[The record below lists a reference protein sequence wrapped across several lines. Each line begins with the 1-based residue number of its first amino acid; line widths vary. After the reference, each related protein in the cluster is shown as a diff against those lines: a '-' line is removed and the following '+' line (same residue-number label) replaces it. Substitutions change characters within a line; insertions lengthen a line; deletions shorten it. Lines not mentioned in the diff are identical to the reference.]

1 MQHATRQGDAE
12 IIQAL
17 HARIHQLEEML
28 ASVGAGGVSKLIPGV
43 QADSVILSRD
53 LTAAIISIINDSK
66 TEYGDQ
72 LAREFWAI
80 ERLVEALKEQPTT
93 MQPLYA
99 TLQASDEDIQF
110 LKANMQSLVMRSLV
124 PGEPAKPPTDYQVEQ
139 LAHRTCWRYLHDR
152 SDEADHIY
160 TFDRNTLLEFAR
172 KLREGGAA

>member
-80 ERLVEALKEQPTT
+80 ERLVEALEKGKSRQVKS
-93 MQPLYA
+93 Q
-99 TLQASDEDIQF
+99 Q
-110 LKANMQSLVMRSLV
+110 QSNLS
-124 PGEPAKPPTDYQVEQ
+124 TDYQVEK
-139 LAHRTCWRYLHDR
+139 LAHRTCLLYGHSYDPAH
-152 SDEADHIY
+152 SNIY
-160 TFDRNTLLEFAR
+160 TFNRHTLLNFAR
-172 KLREGGAA
+172 ALREGGAA